1 WVNRRVYEG
10 IIKPVRISGG
20 RIDKSVA
27 VFFRVH
33 WLKHHAFDFSLLI
46 IFDEHAGRAIERPHL
61 KTRPEESAI
70 GEKLV
75 QTGHG
80 VKAIDGDSILSIEAV
95 IGPALDDSWVEEAL
109 AREHQ
114 IKTLFA
120 ELVCSP
126 HGDGIFFI
134 CRQLNS
140 FFERKV
146 SPGR

>member
-1 WVNRRVYEG
+1 M
-10 IIKPVRISGG
+10 PISGG

-46 IFDEHAGRAIERPHL
+46 IFDEHAGRAIEPPHL

-95 IGPALDDSWVEEAL
+95 VGSVLNGSCVEEAL
-109 AREHQ
+109 A
-114 IKTLFA
+114 L
-120 ELVCSP
+120 
-126 HGDGIFFI
+126 DGPSETRLIV
-134 CRQLNS
+134 R
-140 FFERKV
+140 
-146 SPGR
+146 